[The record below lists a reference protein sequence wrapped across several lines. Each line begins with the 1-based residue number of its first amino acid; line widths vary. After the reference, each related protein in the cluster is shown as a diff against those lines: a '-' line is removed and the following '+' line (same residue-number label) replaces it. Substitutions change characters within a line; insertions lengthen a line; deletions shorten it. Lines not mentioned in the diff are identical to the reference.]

1 MTSSKIADVLELALI
16 ELEYAVA
23 DFLHQSSSGDPE
35 ARRHDLDTLMSKLLG
50 ANRTVQ
56 NAIAALDAAKPA
68 AAATTRQHRRSRRG
82 SVAA

>member
-23 DFLHQSSSGDPE
+23 DFLHERSSADVE
-35 ARRHDLDTLMSKLLG
+35 ARRRDLAALLSKLLA

-56 NAIAALDAAKPA
+56 NAIAALDAPRPTPA
-68 AAATTRQHRRSRRG
+68 ATPPQRRPRRSPF
-82 SVAA
+82 AA